1 MIITDRALREA
12 HEETSLASSRQGGI
26 RRVRA
31 LTTEANDKP

>member
-12 HEETSLASSRQGGI
+12 HEETGLAGSRQGGI

-31 LTTEANDKP
+31 LTIETSDKP